1 MVAMEKCCDSELLRK
16 RSEIAVN
23 NWDGFDDIRI
33 GTSLV
38 MGSIKVEAGREV
50 RSIVGLA
57 KHVKSS

>member
-23 NWDGFDDIRI
+23 NCDGFEDINI

-38 MGSIKVEAGREV
+38 MGSKKMEDGREV
-50 RSIVGLA
+50 RSIG
-57 KHVKSS
+57 